1 MKRGQLLTLEELQ
14 GLADKWF
21 TLFNEVHDRLPDGES
36 VEETLKVMEKLAEL
50 AGAELKEKEQK
61 DRQYFFYRGSD
72 LD

>member
-21 TLFNEVHDRLPDGES
+21 PLFNEVHDRLPDGTS

>member
-21 TLFNEVHDRLPDGES
+21 PLFNEVHDRLPDGAS

-72 LD
+72 MD

>member
-21 TLFNEVHDRLPDGES
+21 PLFNEVYDRLPDGAS